1 MKIAVAGGTGVV
13 GRHVVLEVQA
23 RGHEPVVLSR
33 SRGVDLTTVSALDLA
48 GVGAVIDVINTNAL
62 TQRAAVAFFN
72 AETNTLLSAGERA
85 GVGHH
90 VTLSIVGIDRVPLGY
105 YRGKLHQE
113 ELCLAGRVPA
123 TVLRATQFHEFPAQ
137 WLDRIRY
144 SPVVP
149 VPRMWSQT
157 VAAREVAGALV
168 AAALG
173 QPAGR
178 LPDMA
183 GPRAELMEDLVRQLL
198 RARGRRGVVV
208 PIRVPGRAGK
218 AMVEGGLLP
227 TEDGPRGTQ
236 TFDQWLESDDAKLVT
251 GSRE

>member
-13 GRHVVLEVQA
+13 GRHVVLELEAQ
-23 RGHEPVVLSR
+23 GHEPVVLSR
-33 SRGVDLTTVSALDLA
+33 SRGVDLTTGNGVDLT

-62 TQRAAVAFFN
+62 TQRAAVAFFT
-72 AETNTLLSAGERA
+72 AETGTLLSAEERA

-105 YRGKLHQE
+105 YRAKLHQE

-123 TVLRATQFHEFPAQ
+123 TILRTTQFHEFPAQ
-137 WLDRIRY
+137 LLGRIRN

-157 VAAREVAGALV
+157 VAAREVAVALV
-168 AAALG
+168 AAALAR
-173 QPAGR
+173 PAGR

-183 GPRAELMEDLVRQLL
+183 GPRVERMEDLVRQLL
-198 RARGRRGVVV
+198 RVRGRHGVIV
-208 PIRVPGRAGK
+208 PIRVPGRSGK
-218 AMVEGGLLP
+218 AMAEGALLP

-236 TFDQWLESDDAKLVT
+236 TFDQWLASDDAKLVAAA
-251 GSRE
+251 RN